1 MAGGRYVGSAR
12 WPVVPVCVRTEAA
25 GTRQPTFPGCQRGSR
40 SPSSCVDGVT
50 TACTIA
56 GGSTRLARAPA
67 LRGLPAVPG
76 RPARHA
82 APQRGRAAAGRH
94 AAGAALCARAAGE
107 RQVGGWEPCRCRGGG
122 GGGGGGVEGLAGLCP
137 DRRAPPPH
145 TWCGRGYGISAG
157 KAALEYRVQHPLR
170 LRPLCFC
177 RLGVDWKLPQGRS
190 PNDHHLFPLAPPPTG
205 KLQGPVHVSV
215 GQGVQALRHV
225 HPCMCLC
232 VTRPTSRRVST
243 GPRACPV
250 FACPPA
256 GGRSVQIRKL

>member
-122 GGGGGGVEGLAGLCP
+122 GGWGLKGWQASALIGVRRHPTLGAAEGTASLQEKQHWSTGFNILSACALCASAGWGWTGSCLRGGRP
-137 DRRAPPPH
+137 TTTTSFRSRRRRRA
-145 TWCGRGYGISAG
+145 S
-157 KAALEYRVQHPLR
+157 
-170 LRPLCFC
+170 C
-177 RLGVDWKLPQGRS
+177 R
-190 PNDHHLFPLAPPPTG
+190 APCT
-205 KLQGPVHVSV
+205 
-215 GQGVQALRHV
+215 
-225 HPCMCLC
+225 
-232 VTRPTSRRVST
+232 
-243 GPRACPV
+243 
-250 FACPPA
+250 
-256 GGRSVQIRKL
+256 